1 MPCAHYTPLALLFVL
16 AGCADQASHG
26 EACLPGDFIARGDD
40 GGEELYRCSPDGA
53 AYEPYDGP
61 DPNLVPDANSCSA
74 AQGAKL
80 AFMCPGCTTDADCAE
95 GLVCFDFPNKGGF
108 LCTRTCTPAT
118 AATDCPAPS
127 EGCGNNGH
135 CKP

>member
-1 MPCAHYTPLALLFVL
+1 MPRARCAPLALLLVL
-16 AGCADQASHG
+16 ASCTDPATHG
-26 EACLPGDFIARGDD
+26 EACLPGDFIARTGD

-61 DPNLVPDANSCSA
+61 DPNVVPDANSCTT

-80 AFMCPGCTTDADCAE
+80 GFMCPGCTADADCAE

-108 LCTRTCTPAT
+108 LCTRVCATAT